1 MNRAMVK
8 RLIHKDWYFNRWAIL
23 AYLAVG
29 LLSVLALGAGHEM
42 AFYAGSTLL
51 ITVLVTIGAHLA
63 MVTVI
68 YERRDQTL
76 AFMMTLPISPMEY
89 TAAKVLANLA
99 IFGLSWITLLIGTI
113 AVIAGTAT
121 VPDGLI
127 PFSVVLLVQLFTG
140 YCLMLAVALVTES
153 QGWTIGALVLGNL
166 LFQGVM
172 YGLANLTAVGEDLTR
187 DVILWRQPI
196 VAALGVEIAVILA
209 ILALTFY
216 LQARKTDYL

>member
-1 MNRAMVK
+1 MIK
-8 RLIHKDWYFNRWAIL
+8 RLIYKDWYFNRWAIL
-23 AYLAVG
+23 AYVAVG

-76 AFMMTLPISPMEY
+76 AFVMTLPISPMEY
-89 TAAKVLANLA
+89 TTAKVLANFA

-166 LFQGVM
+166 LFQCVL
-172 YGLANLTAVGEDLTR
+172 YGLANLTDVGKDLTGNSI
-187 DVILWRQPI
+187 VWRQPV
-196 VAALGVEIAVILA
+196 VAALGIEIAAILM